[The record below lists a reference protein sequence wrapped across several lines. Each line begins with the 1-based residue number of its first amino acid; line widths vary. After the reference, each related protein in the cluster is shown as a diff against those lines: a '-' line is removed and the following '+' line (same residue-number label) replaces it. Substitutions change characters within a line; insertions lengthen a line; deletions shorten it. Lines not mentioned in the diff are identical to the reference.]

1 VMAWHIGRSDVGHAQ
16 SSIWGKKIL
25 HWRAFCAVSGQ
36 SSLPRG
42 RPARLPFLLVPPWAR
57 PFAAVWAPRETCLP
71 DFRVAIPEHRWILGD
86 NRSELEV
93 SCSQG

>member
-16 SSIWGKKIL
+16 SSIWGEKSSIGGRFAL
-25 HWRAFCAVSGQ
+25 SQA
-36 SSLPRG
+36 SLPSPAADPPVCPFCLCRRG
-42 RPARLPFLLVPPWAR
+42 PARLPPCGP
-57 PFAAVWAPRETCLP
+57 PRETCLP

-86 NRSELEV
+86 NRFKLEI